1 MPIRLSENF
10 RALFYAPYYATMAL
24 GFYAREGVDVVL
36 LPSAAPGEPVAGL
49 LDGTIDIAWA
59 GPMRVIKARDQ
70 DRNSPLVCFAEMVG
84 RDPFYLI
91 GRPGAATSGGRAF
104 ALSEVATMLRSLR
117 LATVAEVPTPWLCL
131 QHDLRTLGIDPSA
144 LRRIADRP
152 MEANLEALR
161 NGDIDAI
168 QVFEPY
174 VSMALRETIG
184 EVIYAASSRGP
195 TLYTTFIA
203 TRESIARHGD
213 AFAGMVRAVGRTQA
227 WLAERGADALAGI
240 AAPFFPGIAP
250 DILADSLRRYHAAGV
265 WSATAPVSRQG
276 FARLADS
283 LRSGGFIDGVP
294 RYEDCVADV

>member
-36 LPSAAPGEPVAGL
+36 LPSAMPGVPVAGL
-49 LDGTIDIAWA
+49 RDGTIDIAWA
-59 GPMRVIKARDQ
+59 GPMRVIKDRDQ
-70 DRNSPLVCFAEMVG
+70 NRNSPLVCFAEMVG

-91 GRPGAATSGGRAF
+91 GRPGAATSTGREF
-104 ALSEVATMLRSLR
+104 ALSDLRSLR

-161 NGDIDAI
+161 NRDIDVI

-174 VSMALRETIG
+174 ASMALREGIG

-203 TRESIARHGD
+203 TREGIARHGN

-227 WLAERGADALAGI
+227 WLGERGADALAGI

-250 DILADSLRRYHAAGV
+250 EILLDSLRQYHAAGL
-265 WSATAPVSRQG
+265 WSATTAVSRQG
-276 FARLADS
+276 FTQLADS
-283 LRSGGFIDGVP
+283 LRSGGFIDNVP
-294 RYEDCVADV
+294 RYEDCVADVT

>member
-36 LPSAAPGEPVAGL
+36 LPSAAPGETIPGL
-49 LDGTIDIAWA
+49 FDGTIDITWG
-59 GPMRVIKARDQ
+59 GPMRVMKARDEDQ
-70 DRNSPLVCFAEMVG
+70 NSPLVCFAEMVG
-84 RDPFYLI
+84 RDPFYLV

-104 ALSEVATMLRSLR
+104 ELSDLPSLR

-131 QHDLRTLGIDPSA
+131 QHDLRALGIDPSA

-168 QVFEPY
+168 QLFEPY
-174 VSMALRETIG
+174 VAVALREGIG
-184 EVIYAASSRGP
+184 EILDAASSRGP

-213 AFAGMVRAVGRTQA
+213 TFAGMVRAVGRTQA
-227 WLAERGADALAGI
+227 WLTERGADALAGI

-250 DILADSLRRYHAAGV
+250 DIVADCLRRYHAAGI
-265 WSATAPVSRQG
+265 WSATTAVSRQG

-283 LRSGGFIDGVP
+283 LRSGGFISGIP
-294 RYEDCVADV
+294 RYEDCVADVT

>member
-70 DRNSPLVCFAEMVG
+70 DRNSTLVCFAEMVG

-91 GRPGAATSGGRAF
+91 SRPDAATFAGRAF
-104 ALSEVATMLRSLR
+104 ALSDLPPLR

-131 QHDLRTLGIDPSA
+131 QHDLRVLGIDPSA

-152 MEANLEALR
+152 MEANLQALR
-161 NGDIDAI
+161 NRNIDAL

-174 VSMALRETIG
+174 VSMALREGIG

-203 TRESIARHGD
+203 TRESIARHRD
-213 AFAGMVRAVGRTQA
+213 AFAGMVRAVGRTRA

-250 DILADSLRRYHAAGV
+250 NILADSLRRYQAAGV
-265 WSATAPVSRQG
+265 WSATTAVSRQG
-276 FARLADS
+276 FTRLADS
-283 LRSGGFIDGVP
+283 MRSGGFIDGVP
-294 RYEDCVADV
+294 RYEDCVAEVT